1 MKEYVYYS
9 LISVSLFSL
18 ASIVF
23 TTYSKRFS
31 VAWMNY
37 FKASVASIGFLG
49 IALYTDHFRLP
60 SLYSIWVLGASGVIG
75 LCIGDMLLLKSYTT
89 LGPGRTLIVFS
100 FHPIFTGIGSF
111 ILFGQGLLLSQAIAI
126 LFMLICLLLLGSE
139 NIDENKK
146 WQFGPLLIAL
156 GAISLDALG
165 VLLTRMAFERDP
177 AMDSSMANLIRSFFC
192 VIAFSIWTA
201 KSKIGLIGHF
211 RRLKASTQAF
221 IFIAS
226 FFGTCVSLFV
236 YLKALK
242 IGHLATISAIVATG
256 PLWAAIFEFIF
267 FGQKPTKKL
276 YYTFVAF
283 ACGMYFLNAGF

>member
-1 MKEYVYYS
+1 M
-9 LISVSLFSL
+9 
-18 ASIVF
+18 ASIVY

-37 FKASVASIGFLG
+37 FKASVACLGFLG
-49 IALYTDHFRLP
+49 IALYTRQFQIP
-60 SLYSIWVLGASGVIG
+60 SIYSLVVLGASGVIG

-100 FHPIFTGIGSF
+100 FHPIFTGLGSYF
-111 ILFGQGLLLSQAIAI
+111 LFGQGLLISQAIAI
-126 LFMLICLLLLGSE
+126 FFMLICLFLLGSE

-146 WQFGPLLIAL
+146 WQFGPLLIAI

-165 VLLTRMAFERDP
+165 VLLTRMAFEHDP
-177 AMDSSMANLIRSFFC
+177 EMDSSMANLIRSFFC

-211 RRLKASTQAF
+211 RKLRLSTRLF
-221 IFIAS
+221 IFVAS
-226 FFGTCVSLFV
+226 LFGTCVSLFV

-267 FGQKPTKKL
+267 FGERPTKKL
-276 YYTFVAF
+276 YYTFISF